1 MIRIHQKGNFQNVE
15 KLFANVKRSSPKKIL
30 DAYGRAGVEALAAA
44 TPVDTGLTAS
54 SWYYEIVRTPD
65 GWTIYWSN
73 SNVHR
78 GINIALILQHGH
90 ATGTGGYVHGIDYI
104 NPALAPIF
112 EQIADAACKEVT
124 G

>member
-1 MIRIHQKGNFQNVE
+1 MIRIHQKGSFQNVE
-15 KLFANVKRSSPKKIL
+15 KLFANVKRASPRQIL
-30 DAYGRAGVEALAAA
+30 DNYGRAGVQALAAA
-44 TPVDTGLTAS
+44 TPVDTGLTAA
-54 SWYYEIVRTPD
+54 SWYYEIVKTPE

-73 SNVHR
+73 SNVQR

-112 EQIADAACKEVT
+112 EQIADAAWKEVT
-124 G
+124 Q